1 MSAGDIITTFSIWL
15 LLIVE
20 AYADGLN
27 MINNLYIQTTCIV
40 KDPVKSISSH
50 YLDQALKQIF
60 FFFVRHI
67 LPNEFWKDTYIPG
80 LTV

>member
-60 FFFVRHI
+60 FFSLDISYRMSSGKIHI
-67 LPNEFWKDTYIPG
+67 YRD
-80 LTV
+80 